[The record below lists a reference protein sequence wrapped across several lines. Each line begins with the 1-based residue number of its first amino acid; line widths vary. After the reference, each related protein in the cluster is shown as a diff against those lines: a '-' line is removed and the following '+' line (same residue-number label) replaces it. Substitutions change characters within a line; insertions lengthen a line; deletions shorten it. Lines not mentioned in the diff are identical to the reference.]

1 MNIKKFKIENSS
13 KGTGIVSIEKENA
26 NHIVLLI
33 FRNSLGRLLF
43 QGQFVRNITKFIK
56 NKAQKAN
63 KIQRNITVVSKKEN
77 GKTGIIKCTI
87 TVSKYIFIA

>member
-1 MNIKKFKIENSS
+1 MNIKKFKIESSS
-13 KGTGIVSIEKENA
+13 KGIGIVSIEKENS
-26 NHIVLLI
+26 NHLVLLI
-33 FRNSLGRLLF
+33 FRNNLGRLLF

-63 KIQRNITVVSKKEN
+63 KIQRNITVIGKKEN

-87 TVSKYIFIA
+87 TVFILCLIS